1 MSEKVEVVVDA
12 EFRGMIPPLS
22 SEEYKLLEEDII
34 ANGCRDAIVVWRDIV
49 LDGHNRLQVCQ
60 EHGLPYQTVQV
71 SLPDREAAKVWM
83 AKNQL
88 GRRNLS
94 NWQKAK
100 IVLQLEPIFAVQA
113 KARVLAGA
121 AAEAGQDSE
130 QGRTLDQLG
139 RLVDL
144 GKSTLH
150 LARRLLNGPADLI
163 ESLDAGELS
172 ITGASALLDARLA
185 EAEAIAVKASQV
197 QQQVEVSDTAEKLN
211 RPVTLGRI
219 RRRLKNLVSRVD
231 RFYQGAIAGQVQVEE
246 ADFDEL
252 LRWEAQLRVSANY
265 LAQVQRQCCPDSCEQ
280 TRLRVDAQ
288 RRAEAAAQQAGPAPQ
303 AADSERAPAEEG
315 GHV

>member
-1 MSEKVEVVVDA
+1 MSENVEVVVDA

-22 SEEYKLLEEDII
+22 REEYKLLEEDII
-34 ANGCRDAIVVWRDIV
+34 ANGCRDAIVLWKGIV

-60 EHGLPYQTVQV
+60 EHGLPYRTVQV
-71 SLPDREAAKVWM
+71 DLPDREAAMLWM

-100 IVLQLEPIFAVQA
+100 IVLKLEPIFAAQA
-113 KARVLAGA
+113 KARVLAGI
-121 AAEAGQDSE
+121 AAEAGQDSR

-139 RLVDL
+139 SLVDL

-185 EAEAIAVKASQV
+185 EAEAIAAKASQV
-197 QQQVEVSDTAEKLN
+197 QQQSEVSETADKLD

-219 RRRLKNLVSRVD
+219 RRRLKDLFPRVA
-231 RFYQGAIAGQVQVEE
+231 RFCLDAMAGRAQVQE
-246 ADFDEL
+246 ADFGQL
-252 LRWEAQLRVSANY
+252 MRWEAELRVLANH
-265 LAQVQRQCCPDSCEQ
+265 LAQVQRKCCPESCE
-280 TRLRVDAQ
+280 RLGRLNDAQ
-288 RRAEAAAQQAGPAPQ
+288 RRAEAAAPQAGPAPQ
-303 AADSERAPAEEG
+303 AADSEQAPAAQG